1 MRTMNIAVLLFDD
14 FETLDVYGPVE
25 VFGRLVDIYSVAFYS
40 LDGGQIKNK
49 HGVSVL
55 SAKLEDINK
64 DLEIFLIPGGL
75 GTRKEV
81 ENKLLIDKIKEIAT
95 FSKFVLTVCTGS
107 ALLARTG
114 LLDNKTATSNKRA
127 FNWVISNGINVNW
140 NKSAR
145 WTIDDKYYTS
155 SGVSAGIDMALGFI
169 SNRHGIEF
177 ARKIAFEIEYNWTE
191 DKDND
196 TFKAE

>member
-1 MRTMNIAVLLFDD
+1 MNIGVLLFND

-25 VFGRLVDIYSVAFYS
+25 VFGRLADLYNIAFYS
-40 LDGGQIKNK
+40 VDGGQIKNR

-55 SAKLEDINK
+55 TAKLDDINK

-81 ENKLLIDKIKEIAT
+81 ENKLLIDKIKEIST

-127 FNWVISNGINVNW
+127 FTWVITNGTNVNW
-140 NKSAR
+140 NKKAR
-145 WTIDDKYYTS
+145 WTVDDKYYTS
-155 SGVSAGIDMALGFI
+155 SGVSAGIDMALGFV
-169 SNRHGIEF
+169 SDQHGIEL
-177 ARKIAFEIEYNWTE
+177 ARQIAFEIEYNWTE

-196 TFKAE
+196 TFKVE

>member
-1 MRTMNIAVLLFDD
+1 MNIAILLFEN

-25 VFGRLVDIYSVAFYS
+25 VFGRLVELYTIKFYS
-40 LDGGQIKNK
+40 LNGGLIENR

-55 SAKLEDINK
+55 TAKLEEVNDN
-64 DLEIFLIPGGL
+64 LEIFIVPGGL

-81 ENKLLIDKIKEIAT
+81 ENKLLVDKIKEIST

-127 FNWVISNGINVNW
+127 FDWVITNGTKVNW
-140 NKSAR
+140 NKKAR

-155 SGVSAGIDMALGFI
+155 AGVSAGIDMVLGFI
-169 SNRHGIEF
+169 SDRHGIEL
-177 ARKIAFEIEYNWTE
+177 ARQIAFEIEYKWTE
-191 DKDND
+191 DKDMD
-196 TFKAE
+196 IFKAE